1 MRVDWARSLIENLE
15 IPGYVL
21 DRHRGIR
28 TRAGIDANGQFKK
41 NACKQDHPLTG
52 YDYIAARRMLRS
64 QRISDSNRAAS
75 RSRANSSNCVGI
87 LVDAVGAISSGNQPR

>member
-1 MRVDWARSLIENLE
+1 MYDSYVNEWWSSENEFLLKWGMRVDWARSLIENLE

-52 YDYIAARRMLRS
+52 YDYIAARRMLEPALDTS
-64 QRISDSNRAAS
+64 
-75 RSRANSSNCVGI
+75 VLG
-87 LVDAVGAISSGNQPR
+87 

>member
-41 NACKQDHPLTG
+41 NACKQNHPLTG
-52 YDYIAARRMLRS
+52 YD
-64 QRISDSNRAAS
+64 
-75 RSRANSSNCVGI
+75 
-87 LVDAVGAISSGNQPR
+87 